1 MQIRSRKGD
10 GSHLWISCLRRQRR
24 SQAAGTP
31 SPAPHHRAP
40 LRRGAIW
47 GPRAAPPTNLQPG
60 AGGQWSESPSSGW
73 LLAKPPMG
81 PVGPGPIIS
90 PPQPPPR
97 SFPGSPRAGPSG
109 RGGPGPP
116 PAPRRLAPALFPFA
130 KALLLRHRRETLPQ
144 QLPAPQGGGCW
155 KERGAGI
162 KKKKLN
168 LKKWGAKGWAVLRAL
183 CLLLIHGLEQAWHRA
198 PAAPW
203 GHGAGSQA
211 GMSPYPPPPSP
222 IGEGWQHL
230 C

>member
-31 SPAPHHRAP
+31 SPAPHHQAP

-60 AGGQWSESPSSGW
+60 AGGQWSESPLSGW

-97 SFPGSPRAGPSG
+97 SFPGSLRAGPSG

-162 KKKKLN
+162 KKKI
-168 LKKWGAKGWAVLRAL
+168 KKF
-183 CLLLIHGLEQAWHRA
+183 
-198 PAAPW
+198 
-203 GHGAGSQA
+203 
-211 GMSPYPPPPSP
+211 
-222 IGEGWQHL
+222 
-230 C
+230 